1 MAKEAVAASGRPVA
15 GPIRVTIPANIA
27 FNADSLKRTI
37 TNLAEL
43 IGCPRCFS
51 GADCLLQME
60 RHFIV
65 EGTKLMAARGPSV
78 EGPSPEPWVVS
89 VALAPGVKRD
99 LTKVLAAVDK
109 VNGMLGC
116 MACTSGFDIHFR
128 EALDLVVVNEKLEA
142 QGFGPHF

>member
-1 MAKEAVAASGRPVA
+1 MAKEALAASARPVA
-15 GPIRVTIPANIA
+15 GPIRVTIPASIA
-27 FNADSLKRTI
+27 FNADSLQRTI

-43 IGCPRCFS
+43 IGCPKCFS

-60 RHFIV
+60 RNFFV
-65 EGTKLMAARGPSV
+65 DGTKLMAARGPSI
-78 EGPSPEPWVVS
+78 EGPFPDPWVVS

-99 LTKVLAAVDK
+99 LTKVLAAIDK

-116 MACTSGFDIHFR
+116 RACTSGFDIHLR
-128 EALDLVVVNEKLEA
+128 DALDLVVVNEKMEA